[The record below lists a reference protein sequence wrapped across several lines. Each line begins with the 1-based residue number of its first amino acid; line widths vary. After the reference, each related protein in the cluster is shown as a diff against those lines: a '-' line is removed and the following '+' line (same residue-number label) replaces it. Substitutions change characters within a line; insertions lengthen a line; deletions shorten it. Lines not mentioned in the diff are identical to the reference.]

1 MKIIIEDKAVKS
13 VRRFYKN
20 VAKKY
25 KYSYSLQNMNKNI
38 EIVGKYCDFLA
49 SAYEILLF
57 HGYAKY
63 EWFLH
68 NLLI

>member
-1 MKIIIEDKAVKS
+1 
-13 VRRFYKN
+13 
-20 VAKKY
+20 
-25 KYSYSLQNMNKNI
+25 MNKNI